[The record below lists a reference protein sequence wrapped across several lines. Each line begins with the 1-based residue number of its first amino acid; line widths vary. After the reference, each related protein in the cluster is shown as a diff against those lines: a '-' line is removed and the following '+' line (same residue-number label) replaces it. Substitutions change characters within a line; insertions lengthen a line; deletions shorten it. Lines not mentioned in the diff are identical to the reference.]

1 MVTLAGLT
9 NSLKLIDKKPED
21 CSVVISGMGAA
32 GLAIGKILRDAG
44 YGELIGVDST
54 GSIYSGRDRLNLR
67 RSGSPTTPIP
77 TAKPGRSRTCSKV
90 RTSSSACPPPT

>member
-1 MVTLAGLT
+1 MTLAGLT

-54 GSIYSGRDRLNLR
+54 GSIYSGRDRLNF
-67 RSGSPTTPIP
+67 
-77 TAKPGRSRTCSKV
+77 AKEWFADHTNPDRKAGTLQDV
-90 RTSSSACPPPT
+90 LEGATSSSACPPPT